1 MNRLLTGH
9 RHRRNKHGAAMVEA
23 LLSYFVLFLVLF
35 GMLHIFYYFAGQFF
49 ADYAALRGARSRA
62 VGFADYLVKRESRV
76 TAIGGSGL
84 MVYPG
89 LNNSDFGDTPE
100 YAADQFTQEK
110 TLIQRYRSG
119 FSWLEYEFWYGKS
132 ANSDSHCVST
142 KLDLSVSDSDREVKM
157 TTEFRDYD
165 MPISAVRYERDEEG
179 NIKKGSNGEPIRKG
193 VRMFFRNGIDLK
205 GSASLANHSKVYLED

>member
-35 GMLHIFYYFAGQFF
+35 GMLHIFYFFAGQFF
-49 ADYAALRGARSRA
+49 ADYSALRGARSRA

-76 TAIGGSGL
+76 SAIGGSGL

-89 LNNSDFGDTPE
+89 LHNADIDEKSE

-110 TLIQRYRSG
+110 TLIQRYRTG
-119 FSWLEYEFWYGKS
+119 ITWLEYEFWYGNS
-132 ANSDSHCVST
+132 ANPNHGVT
-142 KLDLSVSDSDREVKM
+142 THLDLSVSDSDRESKM
-157 TTEFRDYD
+157 TTIFRNYS
-165 MPISAVRYERDEEG
+165 MPMSSARVEKDGNG
-179 NIKKGSNGEPIRKG
+179 NILRDSDGNPSTKGFRL
-193 VRMFFRNGIDLK
+193 FFRRGIDLK
-205 GSASLANHSKVYLED
+205 GSASLANHAKVYLED

>member
-35 GMLHIFYYFAGQFF
+35 GMLHIFYFFAGQFF
-49 ADYAALRGARSRA
+49 ADYSALRGARSRA

-76 TAIGGSGL
+76 SAIGGSGL

-89 LNNSDFGDTPE
+89 LHNADIDEKSE

-110 TLIQRYRSG
+110 TLIQRYRTG
-119 FSWLEYEFWYGKS
+119 ITWLEYEFWYGNS
-132 ANSDSHCVST
+132 ANPNHGVT
-142 KLDLSVSDSDREVKM
+142 THLDLSVSDSDRESKM
-157 TTEFRDYD
+157 TTIFRNYS
-165 MPISAVRYERDEEG
+165 MPMSSARVEKDGNG
-179 NIKKGSNGEPIRKG
+179 NILRDSNGNPSTKG
-193 VRMFFRNGIDLK
+193 FRLFFRRGIDLK
-205 GSASLANHSKVYLED
+205 GSASLANHAKVYLED

>member
-9 RHRRNKHGAAMVEA
+9 RHRQKKHGAAMVEA

-35 GMLHIFYYFAGQFF
+35 GMLHIFYFFAGQFF

-76 TAIGGSGL
+76 NAIGGSGL

-89 LNNSDFGDTPE
+89 LHNADIDERSE

-119 FSWLEYEFWYGKS
+119 ITWLEYEFWYGNS
-132 ANSDSHCVST
+132 ANPNHGVT
-142 KLDLSVSDSDREVKM
+142 THLDLSVSDSDRESKM
-157 TTEFRDYD
+157 TTLFRNYS
-165 MPISAVRYERDEEG
+165 MPMSSARVEKDGNG
-179 NIKKGSNGEPIRKG
+179 NILRDSNGNPRTKG
-193 VRMFFRNGIDLK
+193 FRLFFRRGIDLK

>member
-9 RHRRNKHGAAMVEA
+9 RHRRNEHGAAMVEA

-35 GMLHIFYYFAGQFF
+35 GMLHIFYFFAGQFF

-89 LNNSDFGDTPE
+89 LHNADIDEKSE

-110 TLIQRYRSG
+110 TLIQRYRAG
-119 FSWLEYEFWYGKS
+119 ITWLEYEFWYGNT
-132 ANSDSHCVST
+132 ANPNRGVTTH
-142 KLDLSVSDSDREVKM
+142 LDLSVSDSDRDAKM
-157 TTEFRDYD
+157 TTAFRDYS
-165 MPISAVRYERDEEG
+165 MPMSSARVEKDGNG
-179 NIKKGSNGEPIRKG
+179 NILADDNGNPSTKGFRL
-193 VRMFFRNGIDLK
+193 FFRRGIDLK
-205 GSASLANHSKVYLED
+205 GSATLANHSKVYLED

>member
-9 RHRRNKHGAAMVEA
+9 RHRRNEHGAAMVDA

-35 GMLHIFYYFAGQFF
+35 GMLHIFYFFAGQFF

-76 TAIGGSGL
+76 NAIGGSGL

-89 LNNSDFGDTPE
+89 LNNTDFGDKPE

-119 FSWLEYEFWYGKS
+119 ISWLEYEFWFGNS
-132 ANSDSHCVST
+132 ANSTHTVT
-142 KLDLSVSDSDREVKM
+142 THLDLSVSDSDREVKM
-157 TTEFRDYD
+157 ATTFRDYD
-165 MPISAVRYERDEEG
+165 MPISAVRYERDEDG
-179 NIKKGSNGEPIRKG
+179 NIKRNSNGEPIRKG
-193 VRMFFRNGIDLK
+193 VRLFFRRGIDLK
-205 GSASLANHSKVYLED
+205 GSASLANHAKVYLED

>member
-9 RHRRNKHGAAMVEA
+9 RHRRNEHGAAMVEA

-35 GMLHIFYYFAGQFF
+35 GMLHIFYFFAGQFF

-76 TAIGGSGL
+76 NAIGGSGL

-89 LNNSDFGDTPE
+89 LHNADIDEKSE

-110 TLIQRYRSG
+110 TLIQRYRAG
-119 FSWLEYEFWYGKS
+119 ITWLEYEFWYGNS
-132 ANSDSHCVST
+132 ANPNHGVT
-142 KLDLSVSDSDREVKM
+142 THLDLSVSDSDRESKM
-157 TTEFRDYD
+157 TTVFRNYS
-165 MPISAVRYERDEEG
+165 MPMSSARVEKDGNG
-179 NIKKGSNGEPIRKG
+179 NILADDNGNPSTKGFRL
-193 VRMFFRNGIDLK
+193 FFRRGIDLK
-205 GSASLANHSKVYLED
+205 GSASLANHAKVYLED